1 MVCELHATKLGLL
14 YLHSLLRFTD
24 MTDRFSSSIRS
35 SLILPKGVLRGEA
48 VAALRD
54 CPDCIPFL
62 ILLTRHDGQNVYAGV
77 RMREVSQLA
86 ATAVL

>member
-1 MVCELHATKLGLL
+1 MNRMVCELHATKLGLL

-24 MTDRFSSSIRS
+24 VSDRFSTSIRS

-54 CPDCIPFL
+54 CPDCVLFL
-62 ILLTRHDGQNVYAGV
+62 ILLTRHDRQNVYAGV
-77 RMREVSQLA
+77 RERRECDD
-86 ATAVL
+86 

>member
-1 MVCELHATKLGLL
+1 MVCELHAMKLGLL

-24 MTDRFSSSIRS
+24 VTDRFTVSVRS

-54 CPDCIPFL
+54 CPDCISFL
-62 ILLTRHDGQNVYAGV
+62 ILLTRHDHQNVYAGV
-77 RMREVSQLA
+77 EKRERLDR
-86 ATAVL
+86 